1 MPSSDPYSVVDVSS
15 PQPSRRTQDSEVKLL
30 IDFSILKHKSTG
42 IKLDVDASLISIV
55 WFKVNI
61 DDKRSLYRE
70 GSLDLDVDDIS
81 DSLSSPIDPLAATN
95 RREFGSSRGFH
106 NSRALQNILYFSGKD
121 WIGSAVVDTII
132 VVFSKEGVLSPEWIV
147 GIALVFER
155 VDKFVC

>member
-30 IDFSILKHKSTG
+30 INFGILKHKSTG
-42 IKLDVDASLISIV
+42 IKLDIDASLISIV
-55 WFKVNI
+55 WFEIDI
-61 DDKRSLYRE
+61 DDESSFYRE
-70 GSLDLDVDDIS
+70 GSLDLDVDDVS
-81 DSLSSPIDPLAATN
+81 DSLPSPIDPLAATN
-95 RREFGSSRGFH
+95 RCKFGSPRGFQ
-106 NSRALQNILYFSGKD
+106 NSRAFQDILYFSGKD
-121 WIGSAVVDTII
+121 WIGSAVVDTVV